1 MEAIYTA
8 RATATGGR
16 NGQIKSVDGALK
28 AEIRAP
34 KEMGGPTGIYLNP
47 ETLFAAGYAACFDSA
62 LNRQARLEK
71 MPIGIT
77 TVTAS
82 VSIGKLAN
90 GGFGLA
96 VVLEVEIPELDK
108 ARAEALVNKAH
119 EICPYSNATRGNIDV
134 QLVVK

>member
-96 VVLEVEIPELDK
+96 VVLEVEIPGLDK